1 MYKNISKCPITNS
14 TNRITY
20 LDLGDMPLV
29 NNLNDSKFD
38 SINCAKFPLA
48 IQLFTESMLS
58 TLTVEIDP
66 KILYTNYLYQSG
78 VSAPYIDHCK
88 EMFNFVNHYLELKNT
103 DNILDIG
110 GNDGT
115 LLKTFL
121 SINSDLNVLNIDASK
136 NLTEYASKNNIPSI
150 NAFWNF
156 DTAKKINKKFK
167 LITTTNCFQHT
178 LDINSF
184 VQGIEISLDK
194 YGIWC
199 LEFPYLKTSLETN
212 QFDQAY
218 HEHIYYYMIRPLEL
232 LLNKY
237 NLRIIKI
244 TQHPIHGG
252 TVRLLISHVE
262 SLGQG
267 WQPCNYS
274 VSQTKDKED
283 SIHIDTYIN
292 WGNNIKKV
300 LNNAYTFISN
310 IKNNGAKIVGFG
322 AAAKGC
328 VFLNAANIN
337 YEHID
342 YIIDDTELKQ
352 HKFIP
357 GTGIEVLPRTILK
370 TDKPDYILI
379 LAHNFSEYII
389 QSLKDYGYTGKF
401 ILLLPE
407 PQIL

>member
-1 MYKNISKCPITNS
+1 
-14 TNRITY
+14 
-20 LDLGDMPLV
+20 
-29 NNLNDSKFD
+29 
-38 SINCAKFPLA
+38 
-48 IQLFTESMLS
+48 MLS

-66 KILYTNYLYQSG
+66 RILYTNYLYRSG
-78 VSAPYIDHCK
+78 ISAPYINHCK
-88 EMFNFVNHYLELKNT
+88 EMFNFVDYYLHLKNT

-110 GNDGT
+110 GNDGA

-121 SINSDLNVLNIDASK
+121 SIKPELNVLNIDASK

-156 DTAKKINKKFK
+156 DTAKIINKKFK

-184 VQGIEISLDK
+184 VQGIKTSLDK

-199 LEFPYLKTSLETN
+199 LEFPYLKTILETN

-218 HEHIYYYMIRPLEL
+218 HEHIYHYMIQPLEL
-232 LLNKY
+232 LFNKH

-252 TVRLLISHVE
+252 TIRLLISHVS
-262 SLGQG
+262 SLGEG

-274 VSQTKDKED
+274 VLQTKNNEN
-283 SIHIDTYIN
+283 SINIDTYIN
-292 WGNNIKKV
+292 WGNNIKTV
-300 LNNAYTFISN
+300 INNAYAFISD

-328 VFLNAANIN
+328 IFLNAANIN
-337 YEHID
+337 HEHID

-352 HKFIP
+352 YKFIP
-357 GTGIEVLPRTILK
+357 GTGIEVLPRTILL

-379 LAHNFSEYII
+379 LAHNFSEYIM
-389 QSLKDYGYTGKF
+389 QSLRDYGYTGKF

>member
-1 MYKNISKCPITNS
+1 MYKNINKCPITNS

-29 NNLNDSKFD
+29 NSLNDSKFD

-66 KILYTNYLYQSG
+66 KILYTNYLYQSR
-78 VSAPYIDHCK
+78 VSAPYIYHCK
-88 EMFNFVNHYLELKNT
+88 EMFNFVNHYLQLKNT
-103 DNILDIG
+103 DRILDIG

-121 SINSDLNVLNIDASK
+121 SIKSDLNVLNIDASK
-136 NLTEYASKNNIPSI
+136 NLTEYASQNNIPSI

-156 DTAKKINKKFK
+156 DTAKIINKKFK

-184 VQGIEISLDK
+184 IQGIEISLDQ

-212 QFDQAY
+212 QFDQVY
-218 HEHIYYYMIRPLEL
+218 HEHIYYYMIQPLEL

-252 TVRLLISHVE
+252 TIRLLISHAAD
-262 SLGQG
+262 LGKG
-267 WQPCNYS
+267 WQPCDYS
-274 VSQTKDKED
+274 VSQTKNNED
-283 SIHIDTYIN
+283 SINTDTYIN
-292 WGNNIKKV
+292 WGNNIKTV

-310 IKNNGAKIVGFG
+310 LKNDGAKIVGFG

-337 YEHID
+337 YEYID
-342 YIIDDTELKQ
+342 YIVDDTELKQ
-352 HKFIP
+352 YKFIP
-357 GTGIEVLPRTILK
+357 GTGIEVLPRTILQ

-379 LAHNFSEYII
+379 LAHNFSEYIMK
-389 QSLKDYGYTGKF
+389 SLKDYGYTGKF